1 MMSRYRINIE
11 RVNVSMHGVSA
22 AIVEQA
28 TQNFE
33 AELRRQVGA
42 IRLSQENDVDLESLD
57 LGPINIEATTDGE
70 TLRGLIAGRLSAAL
84 LRELHAGENSEASW
98 P

>member
-22 AIVEQA
+22 AIVEQ
-28 TQNFE
+28 TTRNIE
-33 AELRRQVGA
+33 KELRRQLGQLRISA
-42 IRLSQENDVDLESLD
+42 GNKADIGSLD
-57 LGPINIEATTDGE
+57 LGSLNIESGTDGDA
-70 TLRGLIAGRLSAAL
+70 LRSLIAERLSAAL
-84 LRELHAGENSEASW
+84 LRELHAGKNIEAAW

>member
-1 MMSRYRINIE
+1 MSKHRINIE

-22 AIVEQA
+22 AIVEQV

-33 AELRRQVGA
+33 AELRRQLGT
-42 IRLSQENDVDLESLD
+42 IRLSQGNVVDLEALD
-57 LGPINIEATTDGE
+57 LGPINIEAATDGE
-70 TLRGLIAGRLSAAL
+70 TLRGLIAERLSAAL
-84 LRELHAGENSEASW
+84 LRELHAGESNEASW

>member
-1 MMSRYRINIE
+1 MSRYRVNIE

-22 AIVEQA
+22 AIVEQT

-33 AELRRQVGA
+33 TELKRQLGSV
-42 IRLSQENDVDLESLD
+42 RLSQGNAVDLKSLD
-57 LGPINIEATTDGE
+57 LGPINIESGTDAE
-70 TLRGLIAGRLSAAL
+70 TLRSLIAEHLSTAL
-84 LRELHAGENSEASW
+84 LRELYAGNNTEAAW